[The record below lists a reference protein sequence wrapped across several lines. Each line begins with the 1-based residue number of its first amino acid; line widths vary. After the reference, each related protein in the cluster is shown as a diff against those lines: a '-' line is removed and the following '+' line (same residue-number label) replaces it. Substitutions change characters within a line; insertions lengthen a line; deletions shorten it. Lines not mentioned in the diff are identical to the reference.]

1 MHDSGWQIV
10 SHRRHWVRARSTST
24 RAVHVTAGRKA
35 YKSTMGS
42 LLSYRDAQC
51 VRCQYRRIVPVR
63 KSVFQARQNRGHCAV
78 QVLYMAYL
86 PAWLCIS
93 ILRESIVAVLSGAW
107 KTQLLEE
114 MLWGKNWKQDAS
126 PRLNQTHAL
135 ITQFPAM
142 YLVQVY
148 SQYTRSLFPLV
159 NHGGLCLVP
168 LYHRPYCY
176 FHLVHFSTLP
186 AKDVERK
193 FSHWVFLVILVCLI
207 LLLLFSISSKH
218 MKHGAFLLRFLM
230 DLYKL

>member
-1 MHDSGWQIV
+1 MPISDNSTCEEV
-10 SHRRHWVRARSTST
+10 SFSSKAEQRALCSASSVHGVFASMTLHFHPERKHRGSSQWSTEDT
-24 RAVHVTAGRKA
+24 ITWGDV
-35 YKSTMGS
+35 
-42 LLSYRDAQC
+42 
-51 VRCQYRRIVPVR
+51 
-63 KSVFQARQNRGHCAV
+63 
-78 QVLYMAYL
+78 
-86 PAWLCIS
+86 
-93 ILRESIVAVLSGAW
+93 
-107 KTQLLEE
+107 
-114 MLWGKNWKQDAS
+114 WGKNWKQDAS

-159 NHGGLCLVP
+159 NHGSFSPVH
-168 LYHRPYCY
+168 LYHRPYDY
-176 FHLVHFSTLP
+176 FHLVHFSTLL

-218 MKHGAFLLRFLM
+218 MKHGAFRLRFLM